1 MDLPVFLICCIV
13 FIIAIAISYMIDE
26 PKYRLG
32 YYMCLALLFLTIMNI
47 YLGITSYI
55 ALRND
60 AGVQGPIGE
69 KGPTGVVGPPGKC
82 SYAENCGIAD
92 PRPLILGIASDMYNI
107 NSTCLDTPNI
117 TTCKTQDTLD
127 KALPINQQINM
138 LEQIAY
144 STTMAQSDFE
154 TKLRVCLQDSS
165 SCMDETDF

>member
-1 MDLPVFLICCIV
+1 MDLSTFLIFCII
-13 FIIAIAISYMIDE
+13 FIISIAISLMIDE

-60 AGVQGPIGE
+60 PGVQGPIGE
-69 KGPTGVVGPPGKC
+69 KGPVGASGPPGKC
-82 SYAENCGIAD
+82 SYAESCGISN

-107 NSTCLDTPNI
+107 TSTCLDKPSL
-117 TTCKTQDTLD
+117 TTCVTQDNLD
-127 KALPINQQINM
+127 KATQINQQINM

-154 TKLRVCLQDSS
+154 TKLRVCLQDTN
-165 SCMDETDF
+165 SCMDPNDF